1 MTYVR
6 IHTFPAKKK
15 NYVIVAISLQN
26 FLYAASKY
34 TASNRSIVIVQ
45 ENAKKRFLIIF
56 KVLSYMYFILLYW
69 GPIADLFGWI
79 CLNFQKLLPS

>member
-45 ENAKKRFLIIF
+45 ENAKKKF
-56 KVLSYMYFILLYW
+56 
-69 GPIADLFGWI
+69 
-79 CLNFQKLLPS
+79 

>member
-1 MTYVR
+1 MLEYILFR
-6 IHTFPAKKK
+6 QKKK

-45 ENAKKRFLIIF
+45 ENAKKKF
-56 KVLSYMYFILLYW
+56 
-69 GPIADLFGWI
+69 
-79 CLNFQKLLPS
+79 